1 MLQWEYQE
9 SWALK
14 NWCLEL
20 WCWRRLL
27 RAPWTARRS
36 NPSILK
42 EISPE
47 YSLEGLMLKLK
58 LLILWP
64 PDAKNWLLGSWP
76 SWSQTLILK
85 KIEGSRKRGQQRMRW
100 LDGIS
105 NSMEMS
111 WASSRSW
118 WWTGKP
124 GVLQSMGSQRVRYD
138 WATEL
143 NWVIHLPSILNYGA
157 CPYVFCFN
165 DSSIKSF
172 LIFSTIVICISFSL
186 SHGSILT
193 MLGKWKVQ

>member
-1 MLQWEYQE
+1 ML
-9 SWALK
+9 
-14 NWCLEL
+14 
-20 WCWRRLL
+20 R
-27 RAPWTARRS
+27 TD
-36 NPSILK
+36 
-42 EISPE
+42 
-47 YSLEGLMLKLK
+47 SLVL
-58 LLILWP
+58 
-64 PDAKNWLLGSWP
+64 DLLGPRHWY
-76 SWSQTLILK
+76 WERLK
-85 KIEGSRKRGQQRMRW
+85 AVGKGDNRGSDDWMASATQW
-100 LDGIS
+100 TWV
-105 NSMEMS
+105 

-143 NWVIHLPSILNYGA
+143 NWVLHLPSILNYGA

-193 MLGKWKVQ
+193 MLRKWKVQ